1 MLYKFKVEIRHSVKD
16 KKTGKPQWHFV
27 LIGRN
32 GEVVCTGENRKSKS
46 GIKKTIANLFPGVV
60 TIDITKK

>member
-27 LIGRN
+27 IVGRN
-32 GEVVCTGENRKSKS
+32 GEVVCTGENRKSKA
-46 GIKKTIANLFPGVV
+46 GIKKTINNLFPGVKIV
-60 TIDITKK
+60 DLTVK